1 MIRVKSTVIKG
12 VGYNP
17 LTRIMSIQFK
27 VERYDYN
34 AVPFIVFL
42 KLLFSRSRGGKFN
55 ELVKG
60 NYKFVKR

>member
-1 MIRVKSTVIKG
+1 
-12 VGYNP
+12 
-17 LTRIMSIQFK
+17 MSIQFK